1 MRPWVI
7 FAALN
12 GAMAV
17 ALGAYAAHGLA
28 GDPHAQALAERASL
42 YQLLHALAL
51 LGADRLA
58 ADGRRLAH
66 LAALLFAVGEVLF
79 AGSLYLKALT
89 GGPLP
94 VPLATPAGG
103 IAFLLGW
110 MMLALA
116 GLFRARRGGGTAR

>member
-1 MRPWVI
+1 MRPWVV
-7 FAALN
+7 FAGLN

-17 ALGAYAAHGLA
+17 VLGAYSAHGLA
-28 GDPHAQALAERASL
+28 GDSHAQALAGQASL

-51 LGADRLA
+51 LAADRLA

-66 LAALLFAVGEVLF
+66 AAALLFAAGEVLF
-79 AGSLYLKALT
+79 AGSLYLKALS
-89 GGPLP
+89 GAPLA

-110 MMLALA
+110 LALA
-116 GLFRARRGGGTAR
+116 VAGLPRART